1 MSEAPR
7 FSIVV
12 PTRGDRAKLT
22 TLLDALERQTLARD
36 QFELLV
42 VFDDVPPD
50 AAIESSIQALGG
62 HVVRRP
68 ARGGPG
74 AARNAGAASARGEY
88 LVFTEDDCAPAPDWL
103 ERAASRLD
111 ADPSLDVIEGATLLP
126 GGGPVRGVAASGGV
140 YLPTNLVVRRELFV
154 KLGRYCEAFFDADR
168 GIYFREDADFGFTL
182 EATGARIAWAPEVK
196 VEHPVEHP
204 GWLDPL
210 RWARRYEMDP
220 LLASRH
226 PERFRDRIEVNQ
238 LGPLRIRRPFVRAC
252 VTFLLALAAA
262 AASAAFAQ
270 RGMALAFLVFAGVA
284 FLPIWAKWRFDPLRL
299 PVVLVVP
306 VVLVAAL
313 VRGWLRLKTSSEN
326 DRRRSSSE

>member
-7 FSIVV
+7 FSVVV
-12 PTRGDRAKLT
+12 PTRGDRAKLG
-22 TLLDALERQTLARD
+22 TLLAAIERQTLPRD

-42 VFDDVPPD
+42 VFDEAPPE
-50 AAIESSIQALGG
+50 AAVQSSIQALGG

-88 LVFTEDDCAPAPDWL
+88 LAFTEDDCVPAPDWL
-103 ERAASRLD
+103 ERAAARLD
-111 ADPSLDVIEGATLLP
+111 ADATLDVIEGATLLP
-126 GGGPVRGVAASGGV
+126 GGRPVRDVAASGGV
-140 YLPTNLVVRRELFV
+140 YLPTNLVVRRELFRKV
-154 KLGRYCEAFFDADR
+154 GGYCEAFFDAER
-168 GIYFREDADFGFTL
+168 GIYFREDADLGFTL
-182 EATGARIAWAPEVK
+182 EEHGARIAWAPEIK

-226 PERFRDRIEVNQ
+226 PQRFRDRIEVHQ
-238 LGPLRIRRPFVRAC
+238 LGPLRVRRPFVRAC
-252 VTFLLALAAA
+252 VTCLLALAGAA
-262 AASAAFAQ
+262 VSAALAQ
-270 RGMALAFLVFAGVA
+270 RGMAIAFLVLAGVA
-284 FLPIWAKWRFDPLRL
+284 FVPIWAKWRFDPLRL
-299 PVVLVVP
+299 PVALLVP

-313 VRGWLRLKTSSEN
+313 VRGWLRL
-326 DRRRSSSE
+326 RR

>member
-1 MSEAPR
+1 MSEALR

-22 TLLDALERQTLARD
+22 TLLAALERQTLPRE

-42 VFDDVPPD
+42 VFDDRPPD
-50 AAIESSIQALGG
+50 AAIETSIQTLGG

-74 AARNAGAASARGEY
+74 AARNAGATAARGEY
-88 LVFTEDDCAPAPDWL
+88 LAFTEDDCAPAPDWL
-103 ERAASRLD
+103 VRAAGRLD
-111 ADPSLDVIEGATLLP
+111 ADPTLDVIEGATLLP
-126 GGGPVRGVAASGGV
+126 GGRPVRGIAASGGV
-140 YLPTNLVVRRELFV
+140 YLPTNLVVRRELFRKV
-154 KLGRYCEAFFDADR
+154 GGYCEAFFDADS
-168 GIYFREDADFGFTL
+168 GVYFREDADLGFTL
-182 EATGARIAWAPEVK
+182 EEHGARIAWAPELR

-226 PERFRDRIEVNQ
+226 PQRFRARIEVHR
-238 LGPLRIRRPFVRAC
+238 LGPLRVRRPFVRAC
-252 VTFLLALAAA
+252 VTYLLALAGAA
-262 AASAAFAQ
+262 VSAAFAQ
-270 RGMALAFLVFAGVA
+270 RGMAIAFLVLAAAA
-284 FLPIWAKWRFDPLRL
+284 FVPIWAKWRFDPLRL
-299 PVVLVVP
+299 PVLLLVP

-313 VRGWLRLKTSSEN
+313 VRGWLRA
-326 DRRRSSSE
+326 RSR